1 MGETLALPLASS
13 NLVVLKLDRFLLIFG
28 VIEVVCGV
36 FFGCGVC
43 CACCVCVCVCAVSD
57 ADASIPNSYFFFP
70 RLRLLRRRWPPL
82 CGFCGLWGVQLS
94 ATLVI
99 ASRLYRLKKSLAALA
114 ALGNQLLQ

>member
-36 FFGCGVC
+36 FFWVW
-43 CACCVCVCVCAVSD
+43 CVLCVLCVCVCAVSD

-70 RLRLLRRRWPPL
+70 HPRLCLW
-82 CGFCGLWGVQLS
+82 GLWGLWG
-94 ATLVI
+94 LC
-99 ASRLYRLKKSLAALA
+99 
-114 ALGNQLLQ
+114 G